1 MGIDLDIDT
10 WDVDHYYNG
19 GFVKLDHLID
29 QLFEHLNLDIVDGK
43 VVCKEEKE
51 DKNESV
57 EKG

>member
-1 MGIDLDIDT
+1 MRKMKMGIDLDIDT

-51 DKNESV
+51 E
-57 EKG
+57 